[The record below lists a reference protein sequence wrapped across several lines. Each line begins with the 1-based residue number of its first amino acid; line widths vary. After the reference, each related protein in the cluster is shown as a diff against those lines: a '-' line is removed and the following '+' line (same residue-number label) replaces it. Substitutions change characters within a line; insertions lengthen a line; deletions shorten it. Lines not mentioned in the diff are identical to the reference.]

1 MAAKA
6 RLRLDGADP
15 INRGLVGFWP
25 LTDGAGGR
33 ALDISTF
40 RNNGALENSPGQ
52 YSTLL
57 GKALNFTGGGAGATN
72 VNLGNP
78 NQFNALQVPLT
89 ITGWAF
95 PTASPLDSQTMLAQ
109 YGAFAAGKL
118 VKHVSINAGVL
129 RYISSQSGGVL
140 QVFTAGSMTANTW
153 QFWAIVMSGTH
164 ASPSLAMYVNQGVT
178 THTPGALD
186 ASPDTSI
193 ATRIGTS
200 TTALITPSN
209 EGYQGRLQ
217 NVRMWSRAL
226 SRAEIQ
232 RLYREPWAGTARPV
246 RRAVP
251 VPGTQYTLATDA
263 LAYEHTVGDA
273 GLGWGRWLDTEAL
286 AYEHAVGD
294 AGFVVRRTLQAE
306 AVAYRYT
313 VPAVALNYY
322 PAQVDGDTHDG
333 FKRRSRRQR
342 ALDAAERRRREAV
355 AQEAVTLRLSL
366 EAAMGMAAEV
376 VEEAPAEAVEAVQAV
391 ARKAARLVPTLAD
404 TRADEA
410 LLASAREAVAA
421 LRAAVDEAARAKAL
435 AEDDEDVLMLLRAL

>member
-1 MAAKA
+1 MA
-6 RLRLDGADP
+6 
-15 INRGLVGFWP
+15 
-25 LTDGAGGR
+25 
-33 ALDISTF
+33 
-40 RNNGALENSPGQ
+40 
-52 YSTLL
+52 
-57 GKALNFTGGGAGATN
+57 
-72 VNLGNP
+72 NLGN
-78 NQFNALQVPLT
+78 NTV
-89 ITGWAF
+89 AF
-95 PTASPLDSQTMLAQ
+95 PGSILRVNRAHPFSRKLQYAFIAHGPTLTDILKPNVVPTTLGTGTTKPEFGAPGRVQRLAAEAIYYSGKPVSSSFTVVVQALVTTMASATTEADKIGTLFGVVRPGNNNFSIDMGNW
-109 YGAFAAGKL
+109 YGSVSNIYMGGPGLTVASWANGVKFTSGYTFSTNTWYGLGATVTNFGGTGGLYFGKDPAFYRGGALYQLTSGLIACCL
-118 VKHVSINAGVL
+118 VYDGVL
-129 RYISSQSGGVL
+129 PDAV
-140 QVFTAGSMTANTW
+140 V
-153 QFWAIVMSGTH
+153 
-164 ASPSLAMYVNQGVT
+164 ASL
-178 THTPGALD
+178 
-186 ASPDTSI
+186 
-193 ATRIGTS
+193 TRDPRQAFET
-200 TTALITPSN
+200 
-209 EGYQGRLQ
+209 
-217 NVRMWSRAL
+217 
-226 SRAEIQ
+226 
-232 RLYREPWAGTARPV
+232 RPV
-246 RRAVP
+246 RRAVA

-263 LAYEHTVGDA
+263 IAYEHTVGDA
-273 GLGWGRWLDTEAL
+273 GLGWGRRLDTEAL

-306 AVAYRYT
+306 AVAYGYT

-322 PAQVDGDTHDG
+322 PAQAEGDTHDG